1 MMTKGKSKSP
11 REILSR
17 FDDVVRQKKNE
28 GQSSTDDLSI
38 FDVVATPEENN
49 AQGSA
54 AMGAPQQRDYA
65 EPQGPEP
72 NPQTPRL
79 SKPKPPSWKLAET
92 ARDRQRK
99 SDSTMKTTG
108 FQNLSQQTG
117 KEIRNKLFTR
127 KLGVSSVQQK
137 AMMALIPVLL
147 IVLIFLLAR
156 SLLAPTDAGGEAS
169 RLIVKGILS
178 DRDNPSA
185 IVNNQIVHE
194 GDNISGATVIK
205 INRDSVEFEVRRRW
219 PRKSRL
225 LTRKVQH

>member
-17 FDDVVRQKKNE
+17 FDDVARQKKDE
-28 GQSSTDDLSI
+28 KQSSTDDLSI

-54 AMGAPQQRDYA
+54 AMDAPQQPDYA

-72 NPQTPRL
+72 NPQTPQL
-79 SKPKPPSWKLAET
+79 SKPKPPSWKLAEA
-92 ARDRQRK
+92 ARAKQPETH
-99 SDSTMKTTG
+99 STISH
-108 FQNLSQQTG
+108 SQSVSQEMREET
-117 KEIRNKLFTR
+117 RNKLFTR
-127 KLGVSSVQQK
+127 KLGVSSAQQK

-156 SLLAPTDAGGEAS
+156 SLLAPMGAGGEAS

-178 DRDNPSA
+178 DQDNPSA

-219 PRKSRL
+219 PRKSRF
-225 LTRKVQH
+225 LTKKVQH